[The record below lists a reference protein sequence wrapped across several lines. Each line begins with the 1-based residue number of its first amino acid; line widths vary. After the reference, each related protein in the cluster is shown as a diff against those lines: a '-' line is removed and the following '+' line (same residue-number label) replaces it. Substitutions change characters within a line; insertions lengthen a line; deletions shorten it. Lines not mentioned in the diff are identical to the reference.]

1 MLVGFPQQVPLFQA
15 VMSASCWQRAVH
27 QRKMV
32 LSSLFLHS
40 IHQQLDHKICQSTSV
55 CVYKYT
61 NVAAHWL
68 VLQQIKD
75 LGLLKLSMALSWRML
90 WEDWY
95 SFEVFRYAWVMADE
109 LLRRASHLVWSLVV
123 FWHVRKKT
131 LPLFLPVSFHSL
143 RKREVNGYAACL
155 SNMAQGLRPSVPNIQ
170 QLIGMWSSS
179 KVRNSKVNA

>member
-75 LGLLKLSMALSWRML
+75 FGLLKLSMALSWRML

-95 SFEVFRYAWVMADE
+95 SFEVFHYAWVMADE
-109 LLRRASHLVWSLVV
+109 LLRRASHLVWIREKHIREKL
-123 FWHVRKKT
+123 W
-131 LPLFLPVSFHSL
+131 LYLFLPVSFHMG
-143 RKREVNGYAACL
+143 KREVNGCIVCMG
-155 SNMAQGLRPSVPNIQ
+155 NMAQGLQAFV
-170 QLIGMWSSS
+170 S
-179 KVRNSKVNA
+179 KTNS

>member
-15 VMSASCWQRAVH
+15 AMSASCWQRAVH
-27 QRKMV
+27 QRKML

-55 CVYKYT
+55 WVYKYS

-75 LGLLKLSMALSWRML
+75 FGLLKLSMALSWRML

-95 SFEVFRYAWVMADE
+95 SFEVFHYAWVMADE
-109 LLRRASHLVWSLVV
+109 LFRRGEEKNYTFIYFGQFHLIVSRGQGIIGEMRWRAVQCAWATRLKVSD
-123 FWHVRKKT
+123 
-131 LPLFLPVSFHSL
+131 LP
-143 RKREVNGYAACL
+143 CQT
-155 SNMAQGLRPSVPNIQ
+155 SNS
-170 QLIGMWSSS
+170 
-179 KVRNSKVNA
+179 